1 MILSNYTVQS
11 QVLLVEYRQK
21 EVPALANIM
30 IVDDEKEIAD
40 LLEIYLTGE
49 NFTVFKF
56 YTPDEVLASLDK
68 LDIDLAI
75 LDVMMP
81 GMSGFEL
88 CIKIRE
94 KYNFPI
100 IFATAK
106 VEDIDKINGLS
117 IGADDYVTKPFQPLE
132 LIARVKAQLRRYKKY
147 NTPADDNHEI
157 DFRGIR
163 INDDTHEFFFNEN
176 KVELTKTEFSILW
189 LLCSNRGNV
198 VKSDEIF
205 ASVWGDGYYEKDN
218 NTIMVHIRHL
228 RQKMND
234 GGRKPKY
241 IKTIY
246 GVGYKIEK

>member
-1 MILSNYTVQS
+1 M
-11 QVLLVEYRQK
+11 
-21 EVPALANIM
+21 ANIM

-56 YTPDEVLASLDK
+56 YTPDEVLASLDN

-205 ASVWGDGYYEKDN
+205 ASVWGD
-218 NTIMVHIRHL
+218 
-228 RQKMND
+228 
-234 GGRKPKY
+234 
-241 IKTIY
+241 
-246 GVGYKIEK
+246 